1 MRLIG
6 ALLLA
11 VAALAALLLWRSG
24 AHNLL
29 FWWVA
34 QAQHRLQDAL
44 AGHLQALRA
53 GSPAAFWSLIGLC
66 AAYGFVH
73 ALGPGHGKLLV
84 TGAAVGSRVTA
95 ARMAAVAVAGSL
107 AQAAVAIAV
116 AYGALALFAATA
128 RGTVEGADRWITPV
142 GNLAVA
148 AIGAWLLLRGLRTLR
163 AVRPAHGHP
172 HDHGH
177 GRACDHHHGP
187 TADEV
192 ARATGPVA
200 TLALIAAMAVRPCS
214 GALFLLV
221 LAWRFDLAAAGAA
234 GVVAMGLG
242 TAAFTLFVA
251 LLAVAGRDTA
261 LFAAGNGRFG
271 GLLASGLQ
279 IVAGGLI
286 FGTAGALALAGAS
299 A

>member
-84 TGAAVGSRVTA
+84 AAVGSRVTA
-95 ARMAAVAVAGSL
+95 ARMAAIAVAGSL
-107 AQAAVAIAV
+107 AQGAVAIAV

-148 AIGAWLLLRGLRTLR
+148 AIGAWLLLRGLRTLG
-163 AVRPAHGHP
+163 AVHPGPHGHP

-177 GRACDHHHGP
+177 SRACDHHHGP

-192 ARATGPVA
+192 AHATGPVA
-200 TLALIAAMAVRPCS
+200 TLALVAAMAVRPCS

-242 TAAFTLFVA
+242 TAAFTLIVA

-261 LFAAGNGRFG
+261 LFAAGSGRFG

-286 FGTAGALALAGAS
+286 LGTAGALALAGAS